1 MGPGGGMGEVG
12 ARRTDAAKRGG
23 LEERRGQGDKG
34 GRKARGAQGSK
45 QRAFGARGLVDKGW
59 PVVGKGA

>member
-34 GRKARGAQGSK
+34 GRRQGERRGASK
-45 QRAFGARGLVDKGW
+45 EPSGLEV
-59 PVVGKGA
+59 